1 MKKMF
6 LAAVIGASALFTACG
21 DDSSSASNS
30 PTCSVNKGSKVTI
43 TMSQDGKTGQIEYAL
58 DGDNLIITT
67 DGEVETTSAD
77 GMTLDDIGTMA
88 EGICEEFMKDA
99 ISGKDAGPSKDDTPS
114 GGDCFTLPEPN
125 GESHQGCWY
134 TSDATSATQFEVT
147 AVGVIT
153 RTWAVDGG
161 KVTKTTDY
169 DDGNAPSVEEE
180 PGMSSL
186 EEAIEEAK
194 GFNCKKIKTAMCEE

>member
-114 GGDCFTLPEPN
+114 NGDCFTLPEPN

-134 TSDATSATQFEVT
+134 TSDANSVTEFEVT
-147 AVGVIT
+147 AVGLIT
-153 RTWAVDGG
+153 RTWTVEDG
-161 KVTKTTDY
+161 KVMMSTDY
-169 DDGNAPSVEEE
+169 NDGIDPFVEEE
-180 PGMSSL
+180 PGITSL
-186 EEAIEEAK
+186 DDALQEEKE
-194 GFNCKKIKTAMCEE
+194 GVCKKIKTELCAK

>member
-1 MKKMF
+1 MKKLF
-6 LAAVIGASALFTACG
+6 LAAVLGASALFVACG
-21 DDSSSASNS
+21 DDSSTN
-30 PTCSVNKGSKVTI
+30 TN
-43 TMSQDGKTGQIEYAL
+43 
-58 DGDNLIITT
+58 T
-67 DGEVETTSAD
+67 DPQTETD
-77 GMTLDDIGTMA
+77 
-88 EGICEEFMKDA
+88 K
-99 ISGKDAGPSKDDTPS
+99 PS
-114 GGDCFTLPEPN
+114 GGDCFSLPEPN

-194 GFNCKKIKTAMCEE
+194 DFNCKKIKTAMCEE

>member
-30 PTCSVNKGSKVTI
+30 PTCTINKGSQVTI
-43 TMSQDGKTGQIEYAL
+43 TMTKDGQTEEIVYAL
-58 DGDNLIITT
+58 DGDNLVITMG
-67 DGEVETTSAD
+67 GESETTPAG
-77 GMTLDDIGTMA
+77 GMTLDDIGDMA
-88 EGICEEFMKDA
+88 DEMCYDFMTSAKDSEDDTPA
-99 ISGKDAGPSKDDTPS
+99 KDDTPS
-114 GGDCFTLPEPN
+114 SGDCFTLPEPN

-134 TSDATSATQFEVT
+134 TSDANSVTEFEVT
-147 AVGVIT
+147 AVGLIT
-153 RTWAVDGG
+153 RTWTVEDG
-161 KVTKTTDY
+161 KVMVSTDY
-169 DDGNAPSVEEE
+169 DDGNPPTIEEE

-194 GFNCKKIKTAMCEE
+194 DFNCKKIKTAMCEE

>member
-99 ISGKDAGPSKDDTPS
+99 ISGKDAGPAKDDTPAD
-114 GGDCFTLPEPN
+114 GDCFTPPEPN

-134 TSDATSATQFEVT
+134 TSDANSVTEFEVT
-147 AVGVIT
+147 AVGLIT
-153 RTWAVDGG
+153 RTWTVEDG
-161 KVTKTTDY
+161 KVMMSTDY
-169 DDGNAPSVEEE
+169 NDGIDPFVEEE
-180 PGMSSL
+180 PGITSL
-186 EEAIEEAK
+186 DDALQEEKE
-194 GFNCKKIKTAMCEE
+194 GVCKKIKTELCAK